1 MAVQSSPVLPQ
12 TPKISVTQFTSS
24 SPVSTVAGST
34 FTTIYTGGTNG
45 TKVTSVFVTNT
56 STSALIAAILTVTST
71 GSGASANYP
80 IGSLVLP
87 SLSNYDSA
95 FAGQNLFGSV
105 TVPLPVDGDGN
116 PYLFLTSSLN
126 TLAAG
131 ISSAIQTTGGRVSFT
146 VIAADF

>member
-56 STSALIAAILTVTST
+56 STSALIAAILTLTST
-71 GSGASANYP
+71 VSGASANYP
-80 IGSLVLP
+80 IGALVLP
-87 SLSNYDSA
+87 SLANYDSA
-95 FAGQNLFGSV
+95 FAGQNLFGSA